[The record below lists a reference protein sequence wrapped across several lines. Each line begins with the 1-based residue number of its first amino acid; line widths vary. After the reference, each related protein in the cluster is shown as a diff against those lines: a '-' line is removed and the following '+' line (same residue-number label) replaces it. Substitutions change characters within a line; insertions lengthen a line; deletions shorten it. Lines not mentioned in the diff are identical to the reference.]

1 MPALL
6 AAAHGDNSAW
16 ILAVS
21 AAHGTDDSRRDTFAS
36 HDTANTL
43 PAYNVR
49 RFTHEHPPCLELTRL
64 PWANRAP
71 AREAPLQCETT
82 TTSVDDED
90 WTRIGSP
97 RNRKLTSTESHRQ

>member
-64 PWANRAP
+64 LSRAVL
-71 AREAPLQCETT
+71 PLVAGRRRA
-82 TTSVDDED
+82 S
-90 WTRIGSP
+90 
-97 RNRKLTSTESHRQ
+97 L